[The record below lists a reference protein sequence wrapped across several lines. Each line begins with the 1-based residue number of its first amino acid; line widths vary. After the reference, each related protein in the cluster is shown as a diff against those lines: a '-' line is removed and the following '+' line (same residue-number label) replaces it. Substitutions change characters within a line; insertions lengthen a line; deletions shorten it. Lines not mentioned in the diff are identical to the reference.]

1 MKRNYHNTPLRM
13 ISAILFSSLMFA
25 FAIAQAQQQAPPPQP
40 PSPPQE
46 TTAAQFPAASAYTNS
61 NLTYNII
68 DAPNNT
74 FCYDVYADGKL
85 LIHQTSIPA
94 LPGNEGFKTK
104 QDAEKVV
111 LLVIDKIKRGEM
123 PPTVTIEELKKL
135 KVIK

>member
-1 MKRNYHNTPLRM
+1 MECKEPGCGDVLYEDRRRNKNYH
-13 ISAILFSSLMFA
+13 IEVYKAIETATTSSV
-25 FAIAQAQQQAPPPQP
+25 
-40 PSPPQE
+40 
-46 TTAAQFPAASAYTNS
+46 TN
-61 NLTYNII
+61 
-68 DAPNNT
+68 
-74 FCYDVYADGKL
+74 VYADGKL